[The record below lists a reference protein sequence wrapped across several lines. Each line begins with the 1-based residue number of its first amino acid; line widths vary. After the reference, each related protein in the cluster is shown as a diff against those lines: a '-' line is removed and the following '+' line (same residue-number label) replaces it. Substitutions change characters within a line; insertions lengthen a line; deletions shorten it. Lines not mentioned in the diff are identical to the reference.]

1 MARKSGWQEFTENFN
16 GVYDTFTKAAQG
28 YETSRVMNDKKFTGE
43 GGLGAGLE
51 GSALEEARYKALG
64 DIQAKYGDAEG
75 ALAMRNS
82 YQSLRNTTRENEI
95 GDATQDDVIFQR
107 GPGASNEVRARTNA
121 SNASATSSLAS
132 ARNSDNLVFDRNA
145 KRPGVLENQAL
156 INVGLGLGH
165 EGQSTENAAAALRL
179 QLDRDTYEFE
189 VEQARIAVDQAN
201 ATLGSTDAGTE
212 NTEARTLSLLTM
224 LPNEVEQ
231 ALANI
236 NLTEVQTNRI
246 TELLFGEKAL
256 QGQQLLSAISA
267 MGLNE
272 AQTEAIVA
280 KLPGQTALL
289 DAQAE
294 LTGANAD
301 RQALDNANLA
311 ATSGSTNDLTNL
323 NNMLGINVAEEAL
336 KSASIEDRIL
346 SDVMGSGF
354 ETAAEADAE
363 TIRLIEASD
372 MPIER
377 KQVLISTIQQMGLEK
392 LGTEGA
398 AFTQA
403 GMNALAQGLDAG
415 IEWYDTVDNNDTLRI
430 DRGDDGTVR
439 VMRTL
444 GENVTELFSAN
455 GPDAERE
462 IMATLA
468 VQISKPSTALTVAAE
483 MANLT
488 NVKART
494 DQADASTRLINE
506 QVFTEMMQDDA
517 VGARTALVEAQTDLV
532 REQIESSRAGIG
544 KSREIAEQGLAALMR
559 SPEYLYMG
567 SEEGGLEQQ
576 QAAVEMYRRTMGMT
590 PGRPTQAEL
599 DAMSP
604 EDRALFEQ

>member
-16 GVYDTFTKAAQG
+16 GVYDTFNKAAQG
-28 YETSRVMNDKKFTGE
+28 IETSRVMNDKKFMGE

-82 YQSLRNTTRENEI
+82 YQSLRSSSRENEI
-95 GDATQDDVIFQR
+95 GDATQDEVTFQR
-107 GPGASNEVRARTNA
+107 GLGASNEVRARTNA

-132 ARNSDNLVFDRNA
+132 ARNSDNLVFDRDA
-145 KRPGVLENQAL
+145 RRPGVLENQAL
-156 INVGLGLGH
+156 TNVGLGLGNDN
-165 EGQSTENAAAALRL
+165 QVTQNATDALAYRL
-179 QLDRDTYEFE
+179 SQDTFE
-189 VEQARIAVDQAN
+189 YNRLLKELAVDQAREN
-201 ATLGSTDAGTE
+201 IENTGAGTD
-212 NTEARTLSLLTM
+212 NLDAQTDKITTL
-224 LPNEVEQ
+224 LPGQVAAQ
-231 ALANI
+231 LVDL
-236 NLTEVQTNRI
+236 NLTKVQTNRI
-246 TELLFGEKAL
+246 EELLSGELKL
-256 QGQQLLSAISA
+256 QGQQLRSAISA
-267 MGLNE
+267 MGLND
-272 AQTEAIVA
+272 AQTEAIIA

-289 DAQAE
+289 DAQAA
-294 LTGANAD
+294 LTDANATAQD
-301 RQALDNANLA
+301 LDNANSA
-311 ATSGSTNDLTNL
+311 ATAESTNNL
-323 NNMLGINVAEEAL
+323 NNLSNMLGINVAEAAL
-336 KSASIEDRIL
+336 KSASIEDTIL
-346 SDVMGSGF
+346 TDVMGSGF

-488 NVKART
+488 GVKANTERNE
-494 DQADASTRLINE
+494 ASTRLINE
-506 QVFTEMMQDDA
+506 QVFTEMMQTDA
-517 VGARTALVEAQTDLV
+517 TGARTALVKAQTDLV
-532 REQIESSRAGIG
+532 RE
-544 KSREIAEQGLAALMR
+544 
-559 SPEYLYMG
+559 
-567 SEEGGLEQQ
+567 
-576 QAAVEMYRRTMGMT
+576 
-590 PGRPTQAEL
+590 
-599 DAMSP
+599 
-604 EDRALFEQ
+604 

>member
-1 MARKSGWQEFTENFN
+1 M
-16 GVYDTFTKAAQG
+16 TK
-28 YETSRVMNDKKFTGE
+28 
-43 GGLGAGLE
+43 
-51 GSALEEARYKALG
+51 
-64 DIQAKYGDAEG
+64 
-75 ALAMRNS
+75 
-82 YQSLRNTTRENEI
+82 
-95 GDATQDDVIFQR
+95 
-107 GPGASNEVRARTNA
+107 
-121 SNASATSSLAS
+121 
-132 ARNSDNLVFDRNA
+132 
-145 KRPGVLENQAL
+145 
-156 INVGLGLGH
+156 
-165 EGQSTENAAAALRL
+165 
-179 QLDRDTYEFE
+179 
-189 VEQARIAVDQAN
+189 
-201 ATLGSTDAGTE
+201 
-212 NTEARTLSLLTM
+212 
-224 LPNEVEQ
+224 
-231 ALANI
+231 
-236 NLTEVQTNRI
+236 VQTNRI
-246 TELLFGEKAL
+246 EELLSGELKL
-256 QGQQLLSAISA
+256 QGQQLRSAISA
-267 MGLNE
+267 MGLND
-272 AQTEAIVA
+272 AQTEAIIA

-289 DAQAE
+289 DAQAA
-294 LTGANAD
+294 LTDANATAQD
-301 RQALDNANLA
+301 LDNANLA
-311 ATSGSTNDLTNL
+311 ETSKSTNDLTNL

-336 KSASIEDRIL
+336 KSASIEDTIL
-346 SDVMGSGF
+346 TDVMGSGF

-488 NVKART
+488 GVKANTERNE
-494 DQADASTRLINE
+494 ASTRLINE
-506 QVFTEMMQDDA
+506 QVFTEMMQTDA
-517 VGARTALVEAQTDLV
+517 TGARTALVKAQTDLV
-532 REQIESSRAGIG
+532 REQIETSRAGIG

-559 SPEYLYMG
+559 SPEFLYMG
-567 SEEGGLEQQ
+567 SEENGLEQQ
-576 QAAVEMYRRTMGMT
+576 QAAVEMYRRMMSMT